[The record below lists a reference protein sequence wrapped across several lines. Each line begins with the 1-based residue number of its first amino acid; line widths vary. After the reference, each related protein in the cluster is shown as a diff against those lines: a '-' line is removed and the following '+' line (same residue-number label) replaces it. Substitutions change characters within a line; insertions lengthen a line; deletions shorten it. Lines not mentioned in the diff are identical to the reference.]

1 MGNIIQAKNL
11 ESSELESN
19 VLSKKIDIYEDW
31 EVDRYN
37 NIVRYSTQGSIDHG
51 HRFGWIKKAGNCDT
65 DILATTI
72 STKKINKERLYDFK
86 GESIDLRINFPQA
99 EGEDSAIINTD
110 LISVFDFA
118 TLKIAFFGNF
128 IQGQM
133 FDSLMKFKKLP
144 KDTKVYCGHEYTKK
158 NSDFCLTHDINNNN
172 LKTKIHR
179 IDEKLKRGLPTV
191 PSTIK
196 DELECNIFLRSNN
209 VETFSKLRYLKDNF

>member
-1 MGNIIQAKNL
+1 MGNVIQAKNL
-11 ESSELESN
+11 ESNELESN
-19 VLSKKIDIYEDW
+19 VPPKKIDIYEDW

-37 NIVRYSTQGSIDHG
+37 NIVRYSTHGNIVHG

-99 EGEDSAIINTD
+99 EGEDPAIINTD
-110 LISVFDFA
+110 LIDVFDFA

-133 FDSLMKFKKLP
+133 FDSLMAYFN
-144 KDTKVYCGHEYTKK
+144 TIKVEVTNPHKIYFDIPSDEYSL
-158 NSDFCLTHDINNNN
+158 NGYVAA
-172 LKTKIHR
+172 
-179 IDEKLKRGLPTV
+179 KLKA
-191 PSTIK
+191 K
-196 DELECNIFLRSNN
+196 ELCEEIVKTTSL
-209 VETFSKLRYLKDNF
+209 

>member
-1 MGNIIQAKNL
+1 MNKINIILIMMFSLMGNVTQAKNL
-11 ESSELESN
+11 ESNVLESN
-19 VLSKKIDIYEDW
+19 IPPKNIDIYEDW

-37 NIVRYSTQGSIDHG
+37 NIVRYSTHGSIVHG

-99 EGEDSAIINTD
+99 KEEDPAIINTD
-110 LISVFDFA
+110 LIGVFDFA

-133 FDSLMKFKKLP
+133 FDSLMAYFNTIKIEVTNPHKIYFDIP
-144 KDTKVYCGHEYTKK
+144 
-158 NSDFCLTHDINNNN
+158 SDEFSLNGYVAAK
-172 LKTKIHR
+172 LKTKELCEDIV
-179 IDEKLKRGLPTV
+179 K
-191 PSTIK
+191 STS
-196 DELECNIFLRSNN
+196 L
-209 VETFSKLRYLKDNF
+209 

>member
-1 MGNIIQAKNL
+1 MNKINIILIMIFSLMGNVIQAKNL
-11 ESSELESN
+11 ESNALESN
-19 VLSKKIDIYEDW
+19 IPPKKIDIYEDW

-37 NIVRYSTQGSIDHG
+37 NIVRYSTHGSIVHG

-99 EGEDSAIINTD
+99 KEEDPAIINTD
-110 LISVFDFA
+110 LIGVFDFA

-133 FDSLMKFKKLP
+133 FDSLMAYFNTIKIEVTNPHKIYFDIP
-144 KDTKVYCGHEYTKK
+144 
-158 NSDFCLTHDINNNN
+158 SDEFSLNGYVAA
-172 LKTKIHR
+172 
-179 IDEKLKRGLPTV
+179 KLKA
-191 PSTIK
+191 K
-196 DELECNIFLRSNN
+196 ELCEDIAKTTSL
-209 VETFSKLRYLKDNF
+209 

>member
-1 MGNIIQAKNL
+1 MNKRNIILIMISCLMGNVIQAKKL
-11 ESSELESN
+11 ETNELESN
-19 VLSKKIDIYEDW
+19 VPSKKIDIYEDW

-37 NIVRYSTQGSIDHG
+37 NIVRYSTHGSIVHG

-99 EGEDSAIINTD
+99 EGEDPAIINTD
-110 LISVFDFA
+110 LIGVFDFA

-133 FDSLMKFKKLP
+133 FDSLMAYFN
-144 KDTKVYCGHEYTKK
+144 TIKVEITNPHKIYFDIPSDEYSL
-158 NSDFCLTHDINNNN
+158 NGYVAA
-172 LKTKIHR
+172 
-179 IDEKLKRGLPTV
+179 KLKA
-191 PSTIK
+191 K
-196 DELECNIFLRSNN
+196 ELCEEIVKTTSL
-209 VETFSKLRYLKDNF
+209 

>member
-1 MGNIIQAKNL
+1 MNQRNIILIMIFCLMGNVIQAKNL
-11 ESSELESN
+11 ESNELESN
-19 VLSKKIDIYEDW
+19 VPPKKIDIYEDW

-37 NIVRYSTQGSIDHG
+37 NIVRYSTHGSIVHG

-99 EGEDSAIINTD
+99 EGEDPAIINTD
-110 LISVFDFA
+110 LIGVFDFA

-133 FDSLMKFKKLP
+133 FDSLMAYFN
-144 KDTKVYCGHEYTKK
+144 TIKVEITNPHKIYFDIPSDEYSL
-158 NSDFCLTHDINNNN
+158 NGYVAA
-172 LKTKIHR
+172 
-179 IDEKLKRGLPTV
+179 KLKA
-191 PSTIK
+191 K
-196 DELECNIFLRSNN
+196 ELCEEIVKTTSL
-209 VETFSKLRYLKDNF
+209 

>member
-1 MGNIIQAKNL
+1 MNKINIILIMMFSLMGNVTQAKNL
-11 ESSELESN
+11 ESNVLESN
-19 VLSKKIDIYEDW
+19 IPPKNIDIYEDW

-37 NIVRYSTQGSIDHG
+37 NIVRYSTHGSIVHG

-99 EGEDSAIINTD
+99 EGEDPAIINTD
-110 LISVFDFA
+110 LIGVFDFA

-133 FDSLMKFKKLP
+133 FDSLMAYFN
-144 KDTKVYCGHEYTKK
+144 TIKVEITNPHKIYFDIPSDEYSL
-158 NSDFCLTHDINNNN
+158 NGYVAA
-172 LKTKIHR
+172 
-179 IDEKLKRGLPTV
+179 KLKA
-191 PSTIK
+191 K
-196 DELECNIFLRSNN
+196 ELCEEIVKTTSL
-209 VETFSKLRYLKDNF
+209 

>member
-1 MGNIIQAKNL
+1 MNKRNIILIMIFCLMGNIIQAKNL
-11 ESSELESN
+11 ESNELESN
-19 VLSKKIDIYEDW
+19 VPPKKIDIYEDW

-37 NIVRYSTQGSIDHG
+37 NIVRYSTHGSIVHG

-99 EGEDSAIINTD
+99 EGEDPAIINTD
-110 LISVFDFA
+110 LIGVFDFA

-133 FDSLMKFKKLP
+133 FDSLMAYFN
-144 KDTKVYCGHEYTKK
+144 TIKVEITNPHKIYFDIPSDEYSL
-158 NSDFCLTHDINNNN
+158 NGYVAA
-172 LKTKIHR
+172 
-179 IDEKLKRGLPTV
+179 KLKA
-191 PSTIK
+191 K
-196 DELECNIFLRSNN
+196 ELCEEIVKTTSL
-209 VETFSKLRYLKDNF
+209 

>member
-1 MGNIIQAKNL
+1 MNKINIILIMMFSLMGNVTQAKNL
-11 ESSELESN
+11 ESNVLESN
-19 VLSKKIDIYEDW
+19 IPPKNIDRYEDW

-37 NIVRYSTQGSIDHG
+37 NIVRYSTHGSIVHG

-99 EGEDSAIINTD
+99 KEEDPAIINTD
-110 LISVFDFA
+110 LIGVFDFA

-133 FDSLMKFKKLP
+133 FDSLMAYFNTIKIEVTNPHKIYFDIP
-144 KDTKVYCGHEYTKK
+144 
-158 NSDFCLTHDINNNN
+158 SDEFSLNGYVAA
-172 LKTKIHR
+172 
-179 IDEKLKRGLPTV
+179 KLKAKELCEDIV
-191 PSTIK
+191 KSTS
-196 DELECNIFLRSNN
+196 L
-209 VETFSKLRYLKDNF
+209 

>member
-1 MGNIIQAKNL
+1 MNKRNIILIMVFCLMGNVIQAKKL
-11 ESSELESN
+11 ETNELESN
-19 VLSKKIDIYEDW
+19 VPSKKIDIYEDW

-37 NIVRYSTQGSIDHG
+37 NIVRYSTHGSIVHG

-99 EGEDSAIINTD
+99 EGEDPAIINTD
-110 LISVFDFA
+110 LIGVFDFA

-133 FDSLMKFKKLP
+133 FDSLMAYFN
-144 KDTKVYCGHEYTKK
+144 TIKVEITNPHKIYFDIPSDEYSL
-158 NSDFCLTHDINNNN
+158 NGYVAA
-172 LKTKIHR
+172 
-179 IDEKLKRGLPTV
+179 KLKA
-191 PSTIK
+191 K
-196 DELECNIFLRSNN
+196 ELCEEIVKTTSL
-209 VETFSKLRYLKDNF
+209 

>member
-1 MGNIIQAKNL
+1 MNKRNIILIMIFCLIGNIIQAKNL

-19 VLSKKIDIYEDW
+19 VPPKKIDIYEDW

-37 NIVRYSTQGSIDHG
+37 NIVRYSTHGSIVHG

-99 EGEDSAIINTD
+99 EGEDPAIINTD
-110 LISVFDFA
+110 LIGVFDFA

-133 FDSLMKFKKLP
+133 FDSLMAYFN
-144 KDTKVYCGHEYTKK
+144 TIKVEITNPHKIYFDIPSDEYSL
-158 NSDFCLTHDINNNN
+158 NGYVAA
-172 LKTKIHR
+172 
-179 IDEKLKRGLPTV
+179 KLKA
-191 PSTIK
+191 K
-196 DELECNIFLRSNN
+196 ELCEEIVKTTSL
-209 VETFSKLRYLKDNF
+209 

>member
-1 MGNIIQAKNL
+1 MNKRNIILIMIFFLMGNVIQAKNL
-11 ESSELESN
+11 ESNELESN
-19 VLSKKIDIYEDW
+19 VPPKKIDIYEDW

-37 NIVRYSTQGSIDHG
+37 NIVRYSTHGSIVHG

-99 EGEDSAIINTD
+99 EGEDPAIINTD
-110 LISVFDFA
+110 LIGVFDFA

-133 FDSLMKFKKLP
+133 FDSLMAYFN
-144 KDTKVYCGHEYTKK
+144 TIKVEITNPHKIYFDIPSDEYSL
-158 NSDFCLTHDINNNN
+158 NGYVAA
-172 LKTKIHR
+172 
-179 IDEKLKRGLPTV
+179 KLKA
-191 PSTIK
+191 K
-196 DELECNIFLRSNN
+196 ELCEEIVKTTSL
-209 VETFSKLRYLKDNF
+209 

>member
-1 MGNIIQAKNL
+1 MNKINIILIMIFSLMGNIIQAKNL
-11 ESSELESN
+11 ESNVLESN
-19 VLSKKIDIYEDW
+19 IPPKKIDIYEDW

-37 NIVRYSTQGSIDHG
+37 NIVRYSTHGSIVHG

-99 EGEDSAIINTD
+99 REEDPVIINTD

-133 FDSLMKFKKLP
+133 FDSLMAYFNTIKIEVTNPHKIYFDIP
-144 KDTKVYCGHEYTKK
+144 
-158 NSDFCLTHDINNNN
+158 SDEFSLNGYVAA
-172 LKTKIHR
+172 
-179 IDEKLKRGLPTV
+179 KLKAKELCEDIV
-191 PSTIK
+191 KSTS
-196 DELECNIFLRSNN
+196 L
-209 VETFSKLRYLKDNF
+209 

>member
-1 MGNIIQAKNL
+1 MNKINIILIMMFSLMGNVTQAKNL
-11 ESSELESN
+11 ESNVLESN
-19 VLSKKIDIYEDW
+19 IPPKKIDIYEDW

-37 NIVRYSTQGSIDHG
+37 NIVRYSTHGSIVHG

-99 EGEDSAIINTD
+99 KEEDPAIINTD
-110 LISVFDFA
+110 LIGVFDFA

-133 FDSLMKFKKLP
+133 FDSLMAYFNTIKIEVTNPHKIYFDIP
-144 KDTKVYCGHEYTKK
+144 
-158 NSDFCLTHDINNNN
+158 SDEFSLNGYVAA
-172 LKTKIHR
+172 
-179 IDEKLKRGLPTV
+179 KLKAKELCEDIV
-191 PSTIK
+191 KSTS
-196 DELECNIFLRSNN
+196 L
-209 VETFSKLRYLKDNF
+209 

>member
-1 MGNIIQAKNL
+1 MNKINIILIMIFSLMGNIIQAKNL
-11 ESSELESN
+11 ESNVLESN
-19 VLSKKIDIYEDW
+19 IPPKKIDIYEDW

-37 NIVRYSTQGSIDHG
+37 NIVRYSTHGSIVHG

-99 EGEDSAIINTD
+99 REEDPVIINTD

-133 FDSLMKFKKLP
+133 FDSLMAYFNTIKIEVTNPHKIYFDIP
-144 KDTKVYCGHEYTKK
+144 
-158 NSDFCLTHDINNNN
+158 SDEFSLNGYVAA
-172 LKTKIHR
+172 
-179 IDEKLKRGLPTV
+179 KLKA
-191 PSTIK
+191 K
-196 DELECNIFLRSNN
+196 ELCEDIVKTTSL
-209 VETFSKLRYLKDNF
+209 

>member
-1 MGNIIQAKNL
+1 MNKINIILIMMFSLMGNVTQAKNL
-11 ESSELESN
+11 ESYVLESN
-19 VLSKKIDIYEDW
+19 IPPKNIDIYEDW

-37 NIVRYSTQGSIDHG
+37 NIVRYSTHGSIVHG

-99 EGEDSAIINTD
+99 EGEDPAIINTD
-110 LISVFDFA
+110 LIGVFDFA

-133 FDSLMKFKKLP
+133 FDSLMAYFN
-144 KDTKVYCGHEYTKK
+144 TIKVEITNPHKIYFDIPSDEYSL
-158 NSDFCLTHDINNNN
+158 NGYVAA
-172 LKTKIHR
+172 
-179 IDEKLKRGLPTV
+179 KLKA
-191 PSTIK
+191 K
-196 DELECNIFLRSNN
+196 ELCEEIVKTTSL
-209 VETFSKLRYLKDNF
+209 

>member
-1 MGNIIQAKNL
+1 MNKINIILIMMFSLMSNVTQAKNL
-11 ESSELESN
+11 ESNVLESN
-19 VLSKKIDIYEDW
+19 IPPKNIDIYEDW

-37 NIVRYSTQGSIDHG
+37 NIVRYSTHGSIVHG

-99 EGEDSAIINTD
+99 KEEDPAIINTD
-110 LISVFDFA
+110 LIGVFDFA

-133 FDSLMKFKKLP
+133 FDSLMAYFNTIKIEVTNPHKIYFDIP
-144 KDTKVYCGHEYTKK
+144 
-158 NSDFCLTHDINNNN
+158 SDEFSLNGYVAA
-172 LKTKIHR
+172 
-179 IDEKLKRGLPTV
+179 KLKAKELCEDIV
-191 PSTIK
+191 KSTS
-196 DELECNIFLRSNN
+196 L
-209 VETFSKLRYLKDNF
+209 

>member
-1 MGNIIQAKNL
+1 MNKRNIILIMIFCLMGNVIQAKKL
-11 ESSELESN
+11 ETNELESN
-19 VLSKKIDIYEDW
+19 VPSKKIDIYEDW

-37 NIVRYSTQGSIDHG
+37 NIVRYSTHGSIVHG

-99 EGEDSAIINTD
+99 EGEDPAIINTD
-110 LISVFDFA
+110 LIGVFDFA

-133 FDSLMKFKKLP
+133 FDSLMAYFN
-144 KDTKVYCGHEYTKK
+144 TIKVEITNPHKIYFDIPSDEYSL
-158 NSDFCLTHDINNNN
+158 NGYVAA
-172 LKTKIHR
+172 
-179 IDEKLKRGLPTV
+179 KLKA
-191 PSTIK
+191 K
-196 DELECNIFLRSNN
+196 ELCEEIVKTTSL
-209 VETFSKLRYLKDNF
+209 

>member
-1 MGNIIQAKNL
+1 MNKRNIILIMIFCLMGNVIQAKNL
-11 ESSELESN
+11 ESNEQKSN
-19 VLSKKIDIYEDW
+19 VPPKKIDIYEDW

-37 NIVRYSTQGSIDHG
+37 NIVRYSTHGSIVHG

-99 EGEDSAIINTD
+99 EGEDPAIINTD
-110 LISVFDFA
+110 LIGVFDFA

-133 FDSLMKFKKLP
+133 FDSLMAYFN
-144 KDTKVYCGHEYTKK
+144 TIKVEITNPHKIYFDIPSDEYSL
-158 NSDFCLTHDINNNN
+158 NGYVAA
-172 LKTKIHR
+172 
-179 IDEKLKRGLPTV
+179 KLKA
-191 PSTIK
+191 K
-196 DELECNIFLRSNN
+196 ELCEEIVKTTSL
-209 VETFSKLRYLKDNF
+209 

>member
-1 MGNIIQAKNL
+1 MNKINIILIMMFGLMGNVTQAKNL

-19 VLSKKIDIYEDW
+19 IPPKKIDIYEDW

-37 NIVRYSTQGSIDHG
+37 NIVRYSTHGSIVHG

-99 EGEDSAIINTD
+99 EGEDPAIINTD
-110 LISVFDFA
+110 LIGVFDFA

-133 FDSLMKFKKLP
+133 FDSLMAYFN
-144 KDTKVYCGHEYTKK
+144 TIKVEITNPHKIYFDIPSDEYSL
-158 NSDFCLTHDINNNN
+158 NGYVAA
-172 LKTKIHR
+172 
-179 IDEKLKRGLPTV
+179 KLKA
-191 PSTIK
+191 K
-196 DELECNIFLRSNN
+196 ELCEEIVKTTSL
-209 VETFSKLRYLKDNF
+209 

>member
-1 MGNIIQAKNL
+1 MNKRNIILIMIFCLMGNIIQAKNL

-19 VLSKKIDIYEDW
+19 VPPKKTDIYEDW

-37 NIVRYSTQGSIDHG
+37 NIVRYSTHGSIVHG

-99 EGEDSAIINTD
+99 EGEDPAIINTD
-110 LISVFDFA
+110 LIGVFDFA

-133 FDSLMKFKKLP
+133 FDSLMAYFN
-144 KDTKVYCGHEYTKK
+144 TIKVEITNPHKIYFDIPSDEYSL
-158 NSDFCLTHDINNNN
+158 NGYVAA
-172 LKTKIHR
+172 
-179 IDEKLKRGLPTV
+179 KLKA
-191 PSTIK
+191 K
-196 DELECNIFLRSNN
+196 ELCEEIVKTTSL
-209 VETFSKLRYLKDNF
+209 

>member
-1 MGNIIQAKNL
+1 MNKRNIILIMVFCLMGNVIQAKNL
-11 ESSELESN
+11 ESNELESN
-19 VLSKKIDIYEDW
+19 VPPKKIDIYEDW

-37 NIVRYSTQGSIDHG
+37 NIVRYSTHGSIVHG

-99 EGEDSAIINTD
+99 EGEDPAIINTD
-110 LISVFDFA
+110 LIGVFDFA

-133 FDSLMKFKKLP
+133 FDSLMAYFN
-144 KDTKVYCGHEYTKK
+144 TIKVEITNPHKIYFDIPSDEYSL
-158 NSDFCLTHDINNNN
+158 NGYVAA
-172 LKTKIHR
+172 
-179 IDEKLKRGLPTV
+179 KLKA
-191 PSTIK
+191 K
-196 DELECNIFLRSNN
+196 ELCEEIVKTTSL
-209 VETFSKLRYLKDNF
+209 

>member
-1 MGNIIQAKNL
+1 MNKINIILIMMFSLMGNVTQAKNL
-11 ESSELESN
+11 ESNELESN
-19 VLSKKIDIYEDW
+19 IPPKNIDIYEDW

-37 NIVRYSTQGSIDHG
+37 NIVRYSTHGSIVHG

-99 EGEDSAIINTD
+99 EGEDPAIINTD
-110 LISVFDFA
+110 LIGVFDFA

-133 FDSLMKFKKLP
+133 FDSLMAYFN
-144 KDTKVYCGHEYTKK
+144 TIKVEITNPHKIYFDIPSDEYSL
-158 NSDFCLTHDINNNN
+158 NGYVAA
-172 LKTKIHR
+172 
-179 IDEKLKRGLPTV
+179 KLKA
-191 PSTIK
+191 K
-196 DELECNIFLRSNN
+196 ELCEEIVKTTSL
-209 VETFSKLRYLKDNF
+209 